1 MLTSLDATAV
11 LLSTAD
17 PLCPN
22 SAGLQE
28 VWKVHVSEGLR
39 DAFTSNP
46 TRLKAMRWALAGLS
60 VLLLQGVLVR
70 CLGHP
75 ES

>member
-1 MLTSLDATAV
+1 MLTSLDAAAV
-11 LLSTAD
+11 LLSTAG
-17 PLCPN
+17 PFCPN

-28 VWKVHVSEGLR
+28 VGKVPVSEGLR

-46 TRLKAMRWALAGLS
+46 TRLKAVRWALAGLG
-60 VLLLQGVLVR
+60 VLLLQGVLAR